1 MLGKGSILRAVDLA
15 CIISRAG
22 LPAAVIVPIIWVFA
36 ILVVI
41 VIAVIIVI
49 IVAFLVY
56 CAGTQRRRGQS
67 NIYDHVPV
75 PPLPP
80 HTQRMIISNN
90 NTLGYSQSESKSLDN
105 KFESEHDESGEFVT
119 SQFPSTNPDDSSTL
133 SIGPGP
139 DSPSERANLPLNLAT
154 DDRAENPN
162 DEFGVIPSPN
172 VIENVSY
179 QPSTRFSLERNPAYG
194 TDIAIA
200 PEIGTRAN
208 VAYEHTVSVCP
219 SLTTTLDVAVSTTL
233 PSSPMHSIETDLPFE
248 RADDGTG
255 SDLHPSNPELGD
267 TTEDYNTGTC
277 STENSNNESRVQ
289 RPTRI
294 GANTGPIYANAKIS
308 I

>member
-1 MLGKGSILRAVDLA
+1 M
-15 CIISRAG
+15 
-22 LPAAVIVPIIWVFA
+22 PAAVVPIILAFA

-41 VIAVIIVI
+41 VIAVIIV
-49 IVAFLVY
+49 AFLVY
-56 CAGTQRRRGQS
+56 CAGTRRRRGQS

-80 HTQRMIISNN
+80 HTQRMVIY
-90 NTLGYSQSESKSLDN
+90 TLGYSQSESKSLDN

-179 QPSTRFSLERNPAYG
+179 QQSTRFSLERNPAYG

-208 VAYEHTVSVCP
+208 IAYEHTVSVCP

-277 STENSNNESRVQ
+277 STENSNNASRV
-289 RPTRI
+289 PSPMRI